1 MKLSSTIILT
11 AALAGGIA
19 VAADNSGSSGGMGG
33 MPGTTG
39 MEGMAGMMSM
49 MNNMRTMDT
58 NGDQLVS
65 RDEFMKSHERMFDA
79 FEKNKEGLVAVKDM
93 PCM

>member
-1 MKLSSTIILT
+1 MKLSSTIILA

-19 VAADNSGSSGGMGG
+19 VAADGDGSAAGMGG

-39 MEGMAGMMSM
+39 MSGMAGMMSM

-58 NGDQLVS
+58 NGDQMVS
-65 RDEFMKSHERMFDA
+65 RDEFLKSHERVFDA
-79 FEKNKEGLVAVKDM
+79 LEKNKEGLVAVKDM